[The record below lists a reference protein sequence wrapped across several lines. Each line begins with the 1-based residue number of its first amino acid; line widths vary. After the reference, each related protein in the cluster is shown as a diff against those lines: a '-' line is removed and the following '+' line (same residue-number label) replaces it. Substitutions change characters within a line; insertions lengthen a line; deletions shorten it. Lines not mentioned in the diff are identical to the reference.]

1 MKIAKNINFDSCNNF
16 KKTIFRLWCSCL
28 FIKNG
33 GLPKLM
39 DNPPIVLIAP
49 FWIVLQHLN
58 FIEI

>member
-1 MKIAKNINFDSCNNF
+1 MKIAKNINFGSCNNF
-16 KKTIFRLWCSCL
+16 KKTIFFFQCGCL

-33 GLPKLM
+33 RLPKLV

>member
-1 MKIAKNINFDSCNNF
+1 MKIRENINFGSCNNF
-16 KKTIFRLWCSCL
+16 KKTIFLLWCNCL